1 MAPTMA
7 EVMQEKGITKY
18 RLSKESGVPWATLS
32 DIYNGKTKLEK
43 CEAGTVRKLARAL
56 DMTVEGILD
65 LETLEYISPETGKP
79 YDRRYLEAGIP
90 TQLKESID
98 RVVHGRESED
108 SLIDCYEEDLYSWLN
123 IFYLDGVI
131 TKEQADYIRDKYY
144 WGIED
149 DRFYKL

>member
-1 MAPTMA
+1 MAPTIA
-7 EVMQEKGITKY
+7 EVMQEKGITRY

-43 CEAGTVRKLARAL
+43 CEAGTVRKLASAL
-56 DMTVEGILD
+56 DMTVEEVLD
-65 LETLEYISPETGKP
+65 LETLEFISPETGKP
-79 YDRRYLEAGIP
+79 YDKRYLETALP
-90 TQLKESID
+90 PQLRESIN
-98 RVVHGRESED
+98 RVVNGRKAKD
-108 SLIDCYEEDLYSWLN
+108 TLLDCYEEDLYSWLN

-149 DRFYKL
+149 D